1 MQIKKQRMGPLG
13 TNCYLVWE
21 QASQEAMLIDP
32 AGRPE
37 RIAEILD
44 GFTGTVKYIVLTH
57 GHADHVGGLKAAKEC
72 TQAPALIHRLDAPML
87 AEHDNMVARYV
98 GITEPLPEPDQLLM
112 GGEKLQLGEL
122 EFEVMHTPGHTEG
135 CVVVFGEGVLF
146 SGDTLF
152 AGSIGRY
159 DLPGG
164 NWDKLQAS
172 LQRLV
177 ALPADTV
184 VYPGHGE
191 ATTIAEE
198 LVHNRFLRS
207 GGELS

>member
-21 QASQEAMLIDP
+21 QASKEAMLIDP

-44 GFTGTVKYIVLTH
+44 GFEGSVKYILLTH
-57 GHADHVGGLKAAKEC
+57 GHADHVGGLRAAKAS
-72 TQAPALIHRLDAPML
+72 TQAPVLIHHLDAHML
-87 AEHDNMVARYV
+87 AEHDSMIARYV
-98 GITEPLPEPDQLLM
+98 GITDPLPMADQLLH
-112 GGEKLQLGEL
+112 GGETLQLGPL
-122 EFEVMHTPGHTEG
+122 VFEVLQTPGHTEG
-135 CVVVFGEGVLF
+135 GIALLGEGVLF

-152 AGSIGRY
+152 AGSFGRY

-164 NWDKLQAS
+164 DWQALKAS
-172 LQRLV
+172 LQRLL
-177 ALPADTV
+177 ALPGETL

-191 ATTIAEE
+191 STTIAAEKRS
-198 LVHNRFLRS
+198 NRFMQ
-207 GGELS
+207 

>member
-13 TNCYLVWE
+13 TNCYLVWDE
-21 QASQEAMLIDP
+21 ASHEALLIDP

-57 GHADHVGGLKAAKEC
+57 GHADHVGGLKAAKEY
-72 TQAPALIHRLDAPML
+72 TQAPILIHGADARML
-87 AEHDNMVARYV
+87 AEYDDMIARYV
-98 GITEPLPEPDQLLM
+98 GITEPPPEPDQLLV
-112 GGEKLQLGEL
+112 GGEQLQIGASL
-122 EFEVMHTPGHTEG
+122 FEVLHTPGHTEG
-135 CVVVFGEGVLF
+135 CIALFGEGLLF

-152 AGSIGRY
+152 AGSFGRY

-172 LQRLV
+172 LKQLL
-177 ALPADTV
+177 ALPGATV
-184 VYPGHGE
+184 VHPGHGE

-207 GGELS
+207 GGE

>member
-32 AGRPE
+32 AGSPE
-37 RIAEILD
+37 RIAEILE
-44 GFTGTVKYIVLTH
+44 GFTGQVKYIVLTH
-57 GHADHVGGLKAAKEC
+57 GHPDHVAGVKAAKES
-72 TQAPALIHRLDAPML
+72 TQAPALIHRLDAHML
-87 AEHDNMVARYV
+87 AEHDSMIARYI
-98 GITEPLPEPDQLLM
+98 GITEPLPEADQLLE
-112 GGEKLQLGEL
+112 GCEELQLGEL
-122 EFEVMHTPGHTEG
+122 VFEVLHTPGHTEG
-135 CVVVFGEGVLF
+135 GIVLFGEGVLF

-164 NWDKLQAS
+164 DWSLLKAS

-177 ALPADTV
+177 ALPGDTV
-184 VYPGHGE
+184 VYPGHGD

-198 LVHNRFLRS
+198 LAHNRHLR
-207 GGELS
+207 

>member
-21 QASQEAMLIDP
+21 EDSQEAMLIDP

-37 RIAEILD
+37 RIAEILE
-44 GFTGTVKYIVLTH
+44 GFEGQVKYIVLTH
-57 GHADHVGGLKAAKEC
+57 GHPDHVSGVKAAKEL
-72 TQAPALIHRLDAPML
+72 TKAPTLIHRLDAPML
-87 AEHDNMVARYV
+87 ADHDNMISRYV
-98 GITEPLPEPDQLLM
+98 GITEPLPEPDQLLD
-112 GGEKLQLGEL
+112 GGEKLQLGKL
-122 EFEVMHTPGHTEG
+122 VFEVIHTPGHTEG
-135 CVVVFGEGVLF
+135 GIVIFGEGVLF

-164 NWDKLQAS
+164 NWDVLKDS
-172 LQRLV
+172 LRHLMT
-177 ALPADTV
+177 LPGDTV

-198 LVHNRFLRS
+198 VANNRYLP
-207 GGELS
+207 EL